1 MSKGGECTNLKI
13 TYKKA
18 FVVACVVLA
27 VLVTLT
33 MYNTFAVPGPFT
45 VPKPYS
51 ADLVPEI
58 VFTVDTIDFTYS
70 SGTQQYTSCDVV
82 VRNTHASDSFS
93 GSVSVILKDTVP
105 ATIASGSNTFSS
117 LAAGSTATVTV
128 TLVWTAGKTVA
139 DLGTSTLLV
148 MPT

>member
-1 MSKGGECTNLKI
+1 MDLKKNG
-13 TYKKA
+13 YKKA
-18 FVVACVVLA
+18 FAITTIILLATVALNV
-27 VLVTLT
+27 
-33 MYNTFAVPGPFT
+33 YNTLAVPGPFT
-45 VPKPYS
+45 IPKPYT

-82 VRNTHASDSFS
+82 VRNTHASDSYS

-117 LAAGSTATVTV
+117 LAAGSTVTVTV
-128 TLVWTAGKTVA
+128 TLAWTAGKTVA